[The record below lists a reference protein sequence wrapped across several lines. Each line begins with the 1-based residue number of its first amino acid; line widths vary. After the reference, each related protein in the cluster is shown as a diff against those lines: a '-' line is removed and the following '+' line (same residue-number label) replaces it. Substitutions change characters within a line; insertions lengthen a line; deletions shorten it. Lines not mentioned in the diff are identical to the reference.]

1 MLRFEQLDK
10 SAELPIYEKDRLDL
24 VGPSA
29 VLQLDLNL
37 LNCFHEGYRHLAYL
51 QVKNGFNVKGD
62 LPGRHGSE
70 VDNLYVEGES
80 WLSGSYQPGESI
92 NMPIQT
98 E

>member
-37 LNCFHEGYRHLAYL
+37 LNCFHEGDRHLAYL
-51 QVKNGFNVKGD
+51 QVKMDSTSKAI
-62 LPGRHGSE
+62 
-70 VDNLYVEGES
+70 
-80 WLSGSYQPGESI
+80 YQGG
-92 NMPIQT
+92 MARK
-98 E
+98 